1 MRSNVE
7 LQQAATEA
15 IAAAEAATVQAQ
27 AANARADAATARAE
41 AAEQHV
47 AEYET
52 AEQAQLHAQAN
63 AVTNIKTMIPLVL
76 EKTST
81 FYSRW
86 RTYFLTTVTKYSL
99 DSLVLTD
106 DDFSTDPHW
115 HRMDCTVKSWLF
127 GTVSPDLIEAV
138 STDSPTSRTIWLG
151 LEDQFIGNK
160 ETRAI
165 IMDAEFRTLVQGD
178 LSVTDYLNKMKSM
191 ADALGTLGEPVLD
204 RTLVL
209 NVLRGLN
216 ERYSHMA
223 AMIKRTRPLPS
234 YSDVRADLLIEE
246 VTLASKSS
254 TPTAFVTSS
263 SPARPPAAHPRD
275 NQGSHTGQTGGG
287 QGSGQGVGSGGQ
299 GGRGGGRFRRR
310 WRDSTALVPTLL

>member
-1 MRSNVE
+1 
-7 LQQAATEA
+7 
-15 IAAAEAATVQAQ
+15 
-27 AANARADAATARAE
+27 
-41 AAEQHV
+41 
-47 AEYET
+47 
-52 AEQAQLHAQAN
+52 
-63 AVTNIKTMIPLVL
+63 VTNIKTMIPLVL
-76 EKTST
+76 EQTSM

-86 RTYFLTTVTKYSL
+86 RMYFLTTVTKYGL

-106 DDFSTDPHW
+106 DDFSIDPHW

-127 GTVSPDLIEAV
+127 GTVSPDLIEVV

-151 LEDQFIGNK
+151 LEDQFINNK
-160 ETRAI
+160 ESRAI

-178 LSVTDYLNKMKSM
+178 LSVTNYLNKMKSM
-191 ADALGTLGEPVLD
+191 AHALGTLGEPILD

-216 ERYSHMA
+216 ERYFHMA

-234 YSDVRADLLIEE
+234 YSDVRVDLLIEE
-246 VTLASKSS
+246 VTLSSKSS

-275 NQGSHTGQTGGG
+275 N
-287 QGSGQGVGSGGQ
+287 
-299 GGRGGGRFRRR
+299 
-310 WRDSTALVPTLL
+310 